1 MKKAEWERYLRQA
14 EHTLASAKRDSEEG
28 DYDWACFKAH
38 QAAELVFKGWIR
50 SSDQFIVGHS
60 IIKLLEHLQ
69 QQFTIPEKIHK
80 CARELDKVYI
90 PSRYPDIYNAGAP
103 MDFYDLEDAQQSLSC
118 VEDIFAFTRG
128 LAKDER

>member
-1 MKKAEWERYLRQA
+1 MSSCQGSVPLEGVLTKLLLIPHSSWKL
-14 EHTLASAKRDSEEG
+14 KRLHRKRI
-28 DYDWACFKAH
+28 A
-38 QAAELVFKGWIR
+38 
-50 SSDQFIVGHS
+50 
-60 IIKLLEHLQ
+60 LLEHLQ

-128 LAKDER
+128 LA